1 MLMVGV
7 ARVGN
12 EPVARYTPD
21 GKAVMDISLA
31 FDYGRKGSDGRRPT
45 QWVNAAM
52 WGDRVERL
60 QPYLSKGSQ
69 VFVTLSEPHIETYE
83 KKDGSGQGFSMR
95 ARVTAMLA
103 SLSKSSPG
111 ELWRDTPITA
121 AQRGSCCSC
130 CNKACPIAP
139 LLRRA
144 SFIQEGKP
152 CRSTPIVVR
161 GAGFR
166 KTPFRNSPTRRSLTA
181 RNVTSQGLSS
191 RSLPQDLPSRE
202 QVGTR
207 RIFVTKAKSQQRLL
221 QTQKAP
227 PPRSAK
233 NLQQVQRP
241 RRQDPHR

>member
-95 ARVTAMLA
+95 ARVTELEFVGGRRDEAANTEDSSGAAPAAKTVA
-103 SLSKSSPG
+103 S
-111 ELWRDTPITA
+111 
-121 AQRGSCCSC
+121 
-130 CNKACPIAP
+130 
-139 LLRRA
+139 
-144 SFIQEGKP
+144 GKP
-152 CRSTPIVVR
+152 
-161 GAGFR
+161 AGKAVLIR
-166 KTPFRNSPTRRSLTA
+166 CN
-181 RNVTSQGLSS
+181 
-191 RSLPQDLPSRE
+191 
-202 QVGTR
+202 
-207 RIFVTKAKSQQRLL
+207 TKW
-221 QTQKAP
+221 
-227 PPRSAK
+227 
-233 NLQQVQRP
+233 NLK
-241 RRQDPHR
+241 